1 MVWCTFFCSF
11 FVVISVFVFVLLHD
25 NLLNLDAVAA
35 VVDETDLPVA
45 RERLDGP
52 AVVVARLVLT
62 IFEGIILQI
71 IA

>member
-1 MVWCTFFCSF
+1 VVWCTFFCSF